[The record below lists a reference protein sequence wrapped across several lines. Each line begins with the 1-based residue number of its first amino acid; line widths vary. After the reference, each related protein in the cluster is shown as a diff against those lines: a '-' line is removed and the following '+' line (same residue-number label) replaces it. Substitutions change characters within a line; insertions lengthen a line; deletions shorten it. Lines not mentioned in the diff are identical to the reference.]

1 MVNEDYGKFK
11 RRLDESHEWPCT
23 YLFKFIVPKEQVV
36 TLEHETGLQHT
47 KLTPSK
53 KGTYV
58 SVTFE
63 MEATSSD
70 QVVKIYQ
77 KASKVKGV
85 MAL

>member
-1 MVNEDYGKFK
+1 MVNEDFDKFK
-11 RRLDESHEWPCT
+11 RQLDENHEWPCT

-36 TLEHETGLQHT
+36 TLEHQTGLEHS

-63 MEATSSD
+63 MMANSSD
-70 QVVKIYQ
+70 EVVEIYK

-85 MAL
+85 MSL